1 MMSLLKEFNPPC
13 SCSIVWIILSE
24 LEMFNFH
31 CNISTYLLSKLIE
44 VSQWFINKI
53 LKRNKKSCRVSK
65 KSFFFFLKQQN
76 CVYLF
81 LKGIIFVLSLCQ
93 FQVVK
98 FLVESWM
105 VVAPKPQETEMIA
118 GTGNAG
124 KVRKRRDEGRIR
136 KEIEDDL
143 QMMVPQVN
151 EEKTACDM
159 KYVYVV
165 RVLCFNFNITF
176 LKVSLY

>member
-1 MMSLLKEFNPPC
+1 
-13 SCSIVWIILSE
+13 
-24 LEMFNFH
+24 
-31 CNISTYLLSKLIE
+31 
-44 VSQWFINKI
+44 
-53 LKRNKKSCRVSK
+53 
-65 KSFFFFLKQQN
+65 
-76 CVYLF
+76 
-81 LKGIIFVLSLCQ
+81 
-93 FQVVK
+93 
-98 FLVESWM
+98 M
-105 VVAPKPQETEMIA
+105 VVAPKPQETEIIA

-151 EEKTACDM
+151 KEKTACDM